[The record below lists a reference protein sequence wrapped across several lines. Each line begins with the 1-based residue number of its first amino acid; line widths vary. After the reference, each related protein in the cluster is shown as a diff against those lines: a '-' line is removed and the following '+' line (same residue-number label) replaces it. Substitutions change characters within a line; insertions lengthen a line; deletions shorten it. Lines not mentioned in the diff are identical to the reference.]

1 MDPTPP
7 DQSLTAPQKTL
18 LPLDPATAQ
27 ATPSASPATVHQIT
41 TELSAQA
48 STLMA
53 HQHQLDRLTDL
64 TGQLVQALQGLQL
77 TPPTTPPPAITPP
90 SGAQAFAA
98 SPRLAFPEK
107 FDESPAKCKGFL
119 LQCSL
124 FVSQQLHL
132 SESGEAGEQIMALK
146 QGRRTAVDYA
156 LSFRTLAA
164 QSDWNDGPLKLH
176 YRKGLNADL
185 QVELACR
192 DEGLPL
198 EQYIDLSI
206 RVDNIMRS
214 RKPNRQFVTLPPP
227 MSVADAAHE
236 PMQIGATKLSIE
248 ERERR
253 LRGNLCLY
261 CGQPGHIRA
270 TCPTRPPRQRAA
282 VSTDEP
288 PLSRCEIPVVL
299 GFGEATI
306 NTTALIDS
314 GAAGNFI
321 DAAFVAANQ
330 VPVSSCFPHV
340 TVAALG
346 GRPLG
351 SGKIRHTTTDLTL
364 RIAPHHHETIR
375 LFVISSPHSPI
386 ILEYPWLNLHGP
398 TIAWNDQ
405 TITRWSP
412 SCQKHCVQPGNQSQ
426 PSPSPQTTTSSI
438 PAVYQDL
445 LEVFSRQGATQL
457 PPHRPGDCAIDLIPG
472 AAPPRGCI
480 FPLSQAESAAM
491 NTYIQEELAK
501 GFIRPSTSPA
511 SAGFFF
517 VKKKDG
523 GLRPCIDYRA
533 LNDLTIKYRYPLPL
547 VPSALEQLRSAKIFT
562 KLDLRSAYNLI
573 RIRSGDEW
581 KTAFS
586 TTSGHYEYLVM
597 PFGLANSPSY
607 FQAFV
612 NEVFRDMLNRWVIVY
627 IDDILIYSNSY
638 SEHVTHV
645 RATLQRLISHQ
656 LYAKEEKCEFHLDKI
671 SFLGCIISPEGVA
684 MDERKVNA
692 VMNWPRPTTLKEL
705 QRFLGFSSF
714 Y

>member
-1 MDPTPP
+1 M
-7 DQSLTAPQKTL
+7 
-18 LPLDPATAQ
+18 AQ
-27 ATPSASPATVHQIT
+27 
-41 TELSAQA
+41 
-48 STLMA
+48 
-53 HQHQLDRLTDL
+53 
-64 TGQLVQALQGLQL
+64 
-77 TPPTTPPPAITPP
+77 
-90 SGAQAFAA
+90 
-98 SPRLAFPEK
+98 
-107 FDESPAKCKGFL
+107 
-119 LQCSL
+119 
-124 FVSQQLHL
+124 
-132 SESGEAGEQIMALK
+132 K
-146 QGRRTAVDYA
+146 QGRRTAADYA

-164 QSDWNDGPLKLH
+164 QSGWNDGPLKLH

-198 EQYIDLSI
+198 EQYIDLSV

-227 MSVADAAHE
+227 MSVADAAPE
-236 PMQIGATKLSIE
+236 PMQIGATKLSVE

-340 TVAALG
+340 TVAALD

-351 SGKIRHTTTDLTL
+351 SGKIRHITTDLTL
-364 RIAPHHHETIR
+364 CIAPHHHETIR

-386 ILEYPWLNLHGP
+386 ILGYPWLNLHGP
-398 TIAWNDQ
+398 TIAWNDR

-445 LEVFSRQGATQL
+445 LEAFSRQGATQL
-457 PPHRPGDCAIDLIPG
+457 PPHR
-472 AAPPRGCI
+472 
-480 FPLSQAESAAM
+480 
-491 NTYIQEELAK
+491 
-501 GFIRPSTSPA
+501 PA

-586 TTSGHYEYLVM
+586 TTSGHYEYL
-597 PFGLANSPSY
+597 
-607 FQAFV
+607 
-612 NEVFRDMLNRWVIVY
+612 
-627 IDDILIYSNSY
+627 
-638 SEHVTHV
+638 
-645 RATLQRLISHQ
+645 
-656 LYAKEEKCEFHLDKI
+656 
-671 SFLGCIISPEGVA
+671 
-684 MDERKVNA
+684 
-692 VMNWPRPTTLKEL
+692 
-705 QRFLGFSSF
+705 
-714 Y
+714 

>member
-1 MDPTPP
+1 MC
-7 DQSLTAPQKTL
+7 SLLSGQA
-18 LPLDPATAQ
+18 LDWATAVWRLDQ
-27 ATPSASPATVHQIT
+27 PTFPSF
-41 TELSAQA
+41 
-48 STLMA
+48 
-53 HQHQLDRLTDL
+53 
-64 TGQLVQALQGLQL
+64 
-77 TPPTTPPPAITPP
+77 
-90 SGAQAFAA
+90 QAF
-98 SPRLAFPEK
+98 
-107 FDESPAKCKGFL
+107 
-119 LQCSL
+119 LQRFKEVFQPS
-124 FVSQQLHL
+124 
-132 SESGEAGEQIMALK
+132 SENGEAAEQIMALK
-146 QGRRTAVDYA
+146 QGRRTAADYA
-156 LSFRTLAA
+156 LSFHTLAA
-164 QSDWNDGPLKLH
+164 QSGWNDGPLKLH

-214 RKPNRQFVTLPPP
+214 RKPNRQFVTLLPP
-227 MSVADAAHE
+227 MSAVDAAPE
-236 PMQIGATKLSIE
+236 PMQIGATKFSVE

-253 LRGNLCLY
+253 LRGNLAH
-261 CGQPGHIRA
+261 PGHLSHL
-270 TCPTRPPRQRAA
+270 TTTPTSRG
-282 VSTDEP
+282 D
-288 PLSRCEIPVVL
+288 RCEIPVVL
-299 GFGEATI
+299 GFGEVTI

-321 DAAFVAANQ
+321 DATFVAANQ

-340 TVAALG
+340 TVAALD

-386 ILEYPWLNLHGP
+386 ILGYPWLNLHEP
-398 TIAWNDQ
+398 TIAWNDR

-438 PAVYQDL
+438 AAVYQDL
-445 LEVFSRQGATQL
+445 LEAFSRQGATQL
-457 PPHRPGDCAIDLIPG
+457 PPHRLGDCAIDLIPG
-472 AAPPRGCI
+472 AAPPRGRI
-480 FPLSQAESAAM
+480 FPLSQAESTAM

-517 VKKKDG
+517 IKKKDG

-547 VPSALEQLRSAKIFT
+547 VPSALEQLHSAKIFT

-586 TTSGHYEYLVM
+586 TTSGHYEYLPTSYHHPN
-597 PFGLANSPSY
+597 PF
-607 FQAFV
+607 
-612 NEVFRDMLNRWVIVY
+612 I
-627 IDDILIYSNSY
+627 
-638 SEHVTHV
+638 
-645 RATLQRLISHQ
+645 
-656 LYAKEEKCEFHLDKI
+656 
-671 SFLGCIISPEGVA
+671 
-684 MDERKVNA
+684 
-692 VMNWPRPTTLKEL
+692 
-705 QRFLGFSSF
+705 
-714 Y
+714 